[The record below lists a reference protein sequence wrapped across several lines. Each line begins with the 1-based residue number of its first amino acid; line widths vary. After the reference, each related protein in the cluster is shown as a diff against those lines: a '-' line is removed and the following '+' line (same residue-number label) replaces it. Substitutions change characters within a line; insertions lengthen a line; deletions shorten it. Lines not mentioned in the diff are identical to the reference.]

1 MTAYVAVS
9 AATPSASMNDG
20 SVGGP
25 SGVPV
30 RCAKP
35 LIASPRG
42 PNPGQ
47 SDFGPPAPYPVTCTM
62 TSLGLAAAR
71 LSYARSHFC
80 SVDGRRFM
88 ISTSACRV
96 SDRSRSRPAS
106 TRRLRVTHFL
116 LRATLFH
123 ISPIPSRCAP
133 HCRSGSPPSGCSTLI
148 TSAPCS
154 PIQVAISGPAAR
166 VAASITRSPARAPS
180 VTEDSLLGGVRIWRD
195 RQPSRPPAG
204 RRAGGARD
212 AQRGGYPVRPGRGRR
227 GACLTGVERPQ
238 QQAGGA
244 AGQLGVRD
252 LDHRKRRVRQD
263 EPGRVAV
270 DDERQVA
277 GEPAAAAADRLR
289 CANRQRAAADHE
301 RGAGYGPVEQLAGGV
316 LAVLLRRLC
325 QPHRDP
331 AGI

>member
-1 MTAYVAVS
+1 
-9 AATPSASMNDG
+9 MNDG

-35 LIASPRG
+35 LIASPRV

-47 SDFGPPAPYPVTCTM
+47 SDLGPPAPYPVTCTM
-62 TSLGLAAAR
+62 TSFGLAAAR
-71 LSYARSHFC
+71 LSYSRSHFR
-80 SVDGRRFM
+80 SVDGLRFM

-106 TRRLRVTHFL
+106 SRRLRVTHLL

-166 VAASITRSPARAPS
+166 VAASITRRPARAPS
-180 VTEDSLLGGVRIWRD
+180 VTANSLDGEDTVAERAAGRTRRWPPSAPACCLPARLRGGVHLEGD
-195 RQPSRPPAG
+195 EVGGAAVERPGLG
-204 RRAGGARD
+204 RGPPLPRPVHQLHEHRAGG
-212 AQRGGYPVRPGRGRR
+212 R
-227 GACLTGVERPQ
+227 GAGPDVDRADDALGVERLLVVVERAEQRLTVQLPAVGGRLLDGVLEQ
-238 QQAGGA
+238 Q
-244 AGQLGVRD
+244 
-252 LDHRKRRVRQD
+252 RR
-263 EPGRVAV
+263 
-270 DDERQVA
+270 DERV
-277 GEPAAAAADRLR
+277 D
-289 CANRQRAAADHE
+289 
-301 RGAGYGPVEQLAGGV
+301 GV
-316 LAVLLRRLC
+316 
-325 QPHRDP
+325 
-331 AGI
+331 